1 MIASWADGL
10 EMRVMRKKTLI
21 KILGIELFVGIAA
34 LAFVLVAL
42 WHKPLGPALDF
53 AAIEPAQGESSPDL
67 PDSNTDSNIDNPSDV
82 ALTTP
87 ESPSLLDK
95 ITSILKPQSAA
106 GQPLCDGPSVMTL
119 LVIGSD
125 ERAEDYLYGLS
136 DAMRIVRIDF
146 STPQVTSL
154 DIPRDLW
161 VEIPDIADHYGITH
175 GKLNQAYFFGNP
187 GMGYYDGPGEGPGL
201 LALTL
206 QKNFGV
212 SVDHYLAVDMR
223 TFVRLVDA
231 IDGIDINVSS
241 KIDLNEFQDGAN
253 PAYIFEP
260 GIHHLDGQMALKL
273 AMNRNPTTFQR
284 ARYQN
289 VVLRALQDKLLTPAM
304 IPQLPQLFARFV
316 NSVQT
321 DLSPSDISKLVCI
334 SHSLT
339 YDNTSMLAFP
349 EDIFTAGH
357 VYDPYRQVNT
367 WVLQADFNQ
376 LRSYFTDFINGTW
389 P

>member
-1 MIASWADGL
+1 M

-21 KILGIELFVGIAA
+21 KTLRIGLFAGLAA

-42 WHKPLGPALDF
+42 WHKPLGPALDY
-53 AAIEPAQGESSPDL
+53 AATEPAQGISSPDPL
-67 PDSNTDSNIDNPSDV
+67 ASPTDSSIDNTSGIATSV
-82 ALTTP
+82 P

-95 ITSILKPQSAA
+95 IASILKPQSVA
-106 GQPLCDGPSVMTL
+106 GKPLCDGPSVMTL
-119 LVIGSD
+119 LLIGSD

-136 DAMRIVRIDF
+136 DSMRIVRIDF
-146 STPQVTSL
+146 TTPQVASL

-161 VEIPDIADHYGITH
+161 VEIPDIADHYGVTH

-201 LALTL
+201 LARTL
-206 QKNFGV
+206 QTNFGV
-212 SVDHYLAVDMR
+212 TVDHYLAVDMK

-231 IDGIDINVSS
+231 IGGIDIKVSS
-241 KIDLNEFQDGAN
+241 KIDLNDLQDGAN
-253 PAYIFEP
+253 PDYVFEP
-260 GIHHLDGQMALKL
+260 GTHHLDGQMALKL

-289 VVLRALQDKLLTPAM
+289 IVLRALQDKLLTPAM
-304 IPQLPQLFARFV
+304 IPQLPQLFAQFAD
-316 NSVQT
+316 SVQT
-321 DLSPSDISKLVCI
+321 DLSPNDISKLVCI

-339 YDNTSMLAFP
+339 EENTSMLAFP

-357 VYDPYRQVNT
+357 VYDPYRKVNT
-367 WVLQADFNQ
+367 WVLEADFNQ
-376 LRSYFTDFINGTW
+376 LRSYFSDFINGTW